1 MVVWNPWERCVTV
14 DDAANPN
21 LPVVVVVL
29 FPISFPTTARLLNDF
44 SNAPIAPPPPTDDA
58 LEDDVLIIVAELIA
72 RRIASGRVPDFMAAY
87 GAEVRAPK
95 IMIPFETFW
104 DYWHEMECVGG
115 VGSPIESFPHSGT
128 AAAQLA
134 RIPSGEPTPPTH
146 SISCQ

>member
-72 RRIASGRVPDFMAAY
+72 RRIASDANSRVCL
-87 GAEVRAPK
+87 R
-95 IMIPFETFW
+95 
-104 DYWHEMECVGG
+104 
-115 VGSPIESFPHSGT
+115 
-128 AAAQLA
+128 
-134 RIPSGEPTPPTH
+134 
-146 SISCQ
+146 